1 MKKTYNK
8 NSSVGEKTPC
18 DIDNFARYHKD
29 VSEFEPINRDEELAL
44 AKRIKNGDEQALN
57 DLIQANLRLVVII
70 ASEYEGLG
78 LSSLDLISEG
88 NIGLVKAAKRFDME
102 KDVKFSFYAGLWIRQ
117 QIKRALSNKSR
128 TIRIPVSMVDRI
140 AAIEKKKRHDEQYG
154 VSDEKEK
161 NDQPSERVN
170 RLVKLAKAK
179 LVSIDTQ
186 VNDSDKNTLGDVIP
200 DENTQ
205 NPLENIVK
213 SGDYDQIRSNLDC
226 LSSREK
232 EVITKRFGLND
243 NSPSTFIEIAQKMGL
258 TKERVRQIEEY
269 ALVKMRR
276 LFYVSNDDNRFSCA
290 T

>member
-1 MKKTYNK
+1 M
-8 NSSVGEKTPC
+8 
-18 DIDNFARYHKD
+18 
-29 VSEFEPINRDEELAL
+29 
-44 AKRIKNGDEQALN
+44 
-57 DLIQANLRLVVII
+57 
-70 ASEYEGLG
+70 
-78 LSSLDLISEG
+78 
-88 NIGLVKAAKRFDME
+88 
-102 KDVKFSFYAGLWIRQ
+102 
-117 QIKRALSNKSR
+117 
-128 TIRIPVSMVDRI
+128 
-140 AAIEKKKRHDEQYG
+140 
-154 VSDEKEK
+154 
-161 NDQPSERVN
+161 
-170 RLVKLAKAK
+170 VKLAKAK

-205 NPLENIVK
+205 NPLENIVR